1 MTFELQGVCQN
12 NVKFPHIMTETLNK
26 TYTKKQQKKK
36 TKQGL
41 HLSPNINLKY

>member
-26 TYTKKQQKKK
+26 TYTKKQQKS
-36 TKQGL
+36 KQGP